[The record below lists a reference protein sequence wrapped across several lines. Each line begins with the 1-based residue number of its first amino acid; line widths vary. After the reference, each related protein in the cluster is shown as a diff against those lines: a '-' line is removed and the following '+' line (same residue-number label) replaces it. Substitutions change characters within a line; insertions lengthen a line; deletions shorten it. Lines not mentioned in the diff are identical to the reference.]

1 MPGKNVLYIAAHLP
15 TLLYPQGGHK
25 TAATLLEGYVKAG
38 DAVTAVFFL
47 NLQEREVYDQK
58 NYSSLKN
65 VYIFP
70 VSDRDR
76 VTRLLRRPWLPLS
89 VVFRADS
96 KAVRLIRRLLKEN
109 KFDIAHFEF
118 TASGFYR
125 RFVPD
130 STETV
135 ISEHDVTYQ
144 SYIRKRDL
152 ARGIKKLFYSF
163 ELRRQKKWELGVL
176 RKCSQI
182 WAHNT
187 KDRDLLIRDG
197 IPADRLK
204 VITPYVNPLFKT
216 ARRDHVE
223 KGTILFWGA
232 MDRPE
237 NEDAALWFAENIF
250 PAVLKEIPHAVF
262 TVVGARPAQKLLALA
277 SKNIRVTGF
286 VEDPLP
292 YFEKAQA
299 AVAPLRLGA
308 GIKIKVLECLA
319 AGLPVVTTSVG
330 AEGIPAQKEMIIAEN
345 AGAIAEELIK
355 ILK

>member
-1 MPGKNVLYIAAHLP
+1 MGKNVLYIAAHLP

-25 TAATLLEGYVKAG
+25 TAATLLDGYVKAG
-38 DAVTAVFFL
+38 DAVTAIIFL
-47 NLQEREVYDQK
+47 NPREREAFDRK
-58 NYSSLKN
+58 NYSFLKEAY
-65 VYIFP
+65 VFP
-70 VSDRDR
+70 VNNRDR
-76 VTRLLRRPWLPLS
+76 VLRLLRRPWLPFS

-96 KAVRLIRRLLKEN
+96 KAVRLIRRLLREN
-109 KFDIAHFEF
+109 HFDIAHFEF

-130 STETV
+130 PTETV

-152 ARGIKKLFYSF
+152 ARGIKKLLYSF

-176 RKCSQI
+176 GKCSQI

-187 KDRDLLIRDG
+187 KDRELLIRDG
-197 IPADRLK
+197 VSAERIK
-204 VITPYVNPLFKT
+204 VITPYVDPVFKS
-216 ARRDHVE
+216 ARRDRVE

-237 NEDAALWFAENIF
+237 NEDAALWFAEEIF
-250 PAVLKEIPHAVF
+250 PAVLKMVPHAVF
-262 TVVGARPAQKLLALA
+262 TIVGVRPGPKVLALA
-277 SKNIRVTGF
+277 SNHIRVTGF

-292 YFEKAQA
+292 YFEKARV

-308 GIKIKVLECLA
+308 GIKIKVLECLT
-319 AGLPVVTTSVG
+319 AGLPIVTTSIG
-330 AEGIPAQKEMIIAEN
+330 AEGIPARKEMIIAEG
-345 AGAIAEELIK
+345 AGAIAEEIIK
-355 ILK
+355 ILI